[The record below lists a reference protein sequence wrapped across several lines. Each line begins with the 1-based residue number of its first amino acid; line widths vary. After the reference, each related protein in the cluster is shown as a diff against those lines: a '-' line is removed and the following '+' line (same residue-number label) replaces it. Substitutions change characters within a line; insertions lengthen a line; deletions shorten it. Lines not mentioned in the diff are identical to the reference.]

1 MSEEKM
7 SCFYELINGFEI
19 VGTLT
24 DDGRK
29 LIKEGVLHLYQENQ
43 RLNADLIKEE
53 ASYINL
59 RDTYNKKSEKCNLY
73 KEVIE
78 EVREWLKYKAE
89 ALDEF
94 DIPKRKETGAF
105 WFSTRG
111 EIDNLLQILD
121 KVKENK

>member
-29 LIKEGVLHLYQENQ
+29 LVKDGVLHLHQENKQ
-43 RLNADLIKEE
+43 LKDKLKGVQEE
-53 ASYINL
+53 
-59 RDTYNKKSEKCNLY
+59 RDYLFNKQSIENKYLALENNQL

-78 EVREWLKYKAE
+78 EVREKVKELQEKYFRMCVPGSNS
-89 ALDEF
+89 DC
-94 DIPKRKETGAF
+94 
-105 WFSTRG
+105 
-111 EIDNLLQILD
+111 IDLLVILD